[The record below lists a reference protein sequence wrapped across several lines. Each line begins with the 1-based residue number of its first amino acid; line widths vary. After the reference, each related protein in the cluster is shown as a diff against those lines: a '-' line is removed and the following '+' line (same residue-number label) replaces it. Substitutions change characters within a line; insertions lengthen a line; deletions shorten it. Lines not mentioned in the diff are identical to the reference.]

1 MLVRYRMSP
10 QLITA
15 TRGLPITEA
24 RTLLNKHRI
33 RHLPVVQSHQLIGI
47 VTDRDLR
54 SAPASARTVDDVMT
68 VKPVVI
74 IPDAPVDEAARVL
87 RAHKIGALPVVEGK
101 RLVGILT
108 ETDVLDAFVDL
119 SGVTEPT
126 YHLTLTEVDV
136 PDPERRVREIVLGE
150 RGQLKWLHRN
160 GRRRR
165 LYLRLKVKRVD
176 DVVTQLEAAGF
187 EVNAVVS
194 STRK

>member
-10 QLITA
+10 QPITA
-15 TRGLPITEA
+15 ARGLPIAEA
-24 RTLLNKHRI
+24 RALLNKHRI
-33 RHLPVVQSHQLIGI
+33 RHLPVVQNHQLVGI

-54 SAPASARTVDDVMT
+54 SAPASARTVSDVMT
-68 VKPVVI
+68 AKPVVI

-136 PDPERRVREIVLGE
+136 PDPEHRVREIVLGE
-150 RGQLKWLHRN
+150 RGRLKWLHRN

-165 LYLRLKVKRVD
+165 LYLRIKVKRVD
-176 DVVTQLEAAGF
+176 DIVTQLEAAGF